1 MLFGVLHPILTKTSE
16 KNIVGEIAA
25 RSFSAIGLMLL
36 GHWLEQ
42 KQPKKHLQQCN
53 FCYLL

>member
-1 MLFGVLHPILTKTSE
+1 MLFGVLHPILTQTSE
-16 KNIVGEIAA
+16 KNIVGGIAA
-25 RSFSAIGLMLL
+25 WSFSAVGLMLL

-42 KQPKKHLQQCN
+42 KQPKKHLQPCK